1 MSAQKLYGP
10 EIPRFS
16 PCMVQFLDN
25 IQRLLIFSNYTGEID
40 YFWLDFL
47 KMCNINAG
55 PSVNFLFVDHI
66 KDDHNEQELNR

>member
-1 MSAQKLYGP
+1 MNQKFHDFHHVWSKFWTIY
-10 EIPRFS
+10 S
-16 PCMVQFLDN
+16 DFLF
-25 IQRLLIFSNYTGEID
+25 FSNYTGEID

-66 KDDHNEQELNR
+66 KYDHNEQGLNR

>member
-1 MSAQKLYGP
+1 MDQKFHDFHRVWFNFWAIY
-10 EIPRFS
+10 S
-16 PCMVQFLDN
+16 DFLFFLTT
-25 IQRLLIFSNYTGEID
+25 QGEID